1 MKIIVG
7 LSNGQEYE
15 LSKDE
20 LYNDAK
26 SVASLINMTG
36 FIHANFLLATD
47 GTLIMP
53 KQVAYV
59 REDE

>member
-15 LSKDE
+15 LSE
-20 LYNDAK
+20 SEWYNDAE
-26 SVASLINMTG
+26 STASFINMKG
-36 FIHANFLLATD
+36 FLHATFLRATD

-53 KQVAYV
+53 KQIAYV
-59 REDE
+59 REE